1 MGTQVMS
8 QTQTWLRQVGIRFF
22 TMLGCVGRLCWE
34 VCHSGVGFRCM
45 MFKPLSYR
53 MFQKHIPS
61 YAIFRGTCAT
71 VYPLLSRDLS
81 PLPSLRTVLK
91 MLYHQMAKQYVIV
104 SFIKGLPCYTGQCT
118 EFTLLHILLH
128 SARVDMYT
136 SKQPPVGMPLTQLAP
151 YHLAD
156 SNEIQ

>member
-1 MGTQVMS
+1 
-8 QTQTWLRQVGIRFF
+8 
-22 TMLGCVGRLCWE
+22 MLGCVGRLCWE
-34 VCHSGVGFRCM
+34 VRHSGVGVHCM
-45 MFKPLSYR
+45 MSKSHSYR
-53 MFQKHIPS
+53 MLRNTSLSTQYSEVYVPHIPGS
-61 YAIFRGTCAT
+61 FAHHLHDELYH
-71 VYPLLSRDLS
+71 
-81 PLPSLRTVLK
+81 K